1 MKFGFISFLKE
12 ERRKEIEKIFMI
24 FYFRKR
30 RRNVDSSLYIS
41 YIYHQFFNTYF
52 HVREFQFLWKFSFFL
67 FFSNYINEI
76 YTIRR

>member
-30 RRNVDSSLYIS
+30 RRNVDSSLYIF

-52 HVREFQFLWKFSFFL
+52 HMREFQLLWKSSSFL